1 MLREAWRVLVGRPL
15 ETERASHERLGPFG
29 GLAVFATDALSSSAY
44 ATEEVL
50 HVLVMA
56 GVAAMSLALPIALGI
71 VALLAI
77 VAASYYQTI
86 HAYPDGGGAYIV
98 SKENLGDRYAL
109 VAAAA
114 LLVDYVLTVAVSLS
128 AGTAAIT
135 SAVPALLPYR
145 VILALLMVAGI
156 TLVNLRGV
164 RESASVFAGP
174 TYFFLGTMAILLLAG
189 FWRIAAAPVAPHDP
203 LQHVDTRHV
212 SLWLVLQAFAAGCAA
227 LTGVEAVANGVP
239 AFHKPEAR
247 NATRVLVLMVSLLA
261 ALFAGITFLAV
272 KFEVGPLPDQTVI
285 SQIASR
291 LVGRGGLYYAVQVAT
306 AMVLL
311 LAANTAF
318 ADFPRLAALVG
329 RDGYLPRQL
338 ANLGDR
344 LVFTNGILVLG
355 ALAATL
361 LVLFHAETHL
371 LIPLYMV
378 GVFIS
383 FTLSQSG
390 MVVHWLR
397 LKPQRWQALA
407 AMNGLGAV
415 ATAVVG
421 LVVAV
426 VKFTEGA
433 WLTLFVIGAFMAVMA
448 SIQRHYRLVARE
460 LSVARLSHPPAAFV
474 HHEIV
479 LPLASV
485 HRGVLEALRYAR
497 VLGGRV
503 QGLYI
508 EVNPEATARM
518 EADWAKWVPDL
529 PLRVIRSPYRSVV
542 TPIVDFIDELL
553 AESPPETVV
562 TVVIPE
568 FVPRRKRHLILH
580 NQTALGLKFAL
591 LQRRNQRQRVKVIA
605 DVPFFL
611 RH

>member
-1 MLREAWRVLVGRPL
+1 MLRNAWRLLVGRPL
-15 ETERASHERLGPFG
+15 ETSRASHERLGPLG

-50 HVLVMA
+50 HVLIVA
-56 GVAAMSLALPIALGI
+56 GTAAMSLALPVAIGI
-71 VALLAI
+71 VALLLI
-77 VAASYYQTI
+77 VTASYYQTI

-135 SAVPALLPYR
+135 SAAPVLLPYR
-145 VILALLMVAGI
+145 VVIALVMVAAI
-156 TLVNLRGV
+156 TMVNLRGV

-174 TYFFLGTMAILLLAG
+174 TYFFLGTMAVLLLAG
-189 FWRIAAAPVAPHDP
+189 LYRIAVAPVTPHVPHAD
-203 LQHVDTRHV
+203 VTGGGV
-212 SLWLVLQAFAAGCAA
+212 SVWLLLHAFAAGCAA

-239 AFHKPEAR
+239 AFHKPEAT
-247 NATRVLVLMVSLLA
+247 NATRVLILMVSLLA

-272 KFEVGPLPDQTVI
+272 KFQIGPVADQTVI

-306 AMVLL
+306 ALVLI

-329 RDGYLPRQL
+329 KDGYLPRQL
-338 ANLGDR
+338 ANVGDR

-355 ALAATL
+355 ALAAVL
-361 LVLFHAETHL
+361 LMLFHAETHL

-383 FTLSQSG
+383 FSLSQSG
-390 MVVHWLR
+390 MVVHWTR

-407 AMNGLGAV
+407 AMNGLGATSTV
-415 ATAVVG
+415 VVG

-460 LSVARLSHPPAAFV
+460 LSVARMSRPPEPFV

-508 EVNPEATARM
+508 EINPEATARM
-518 EADWAKWVPDL
+518 EEDWARWVPDL
-529 PLRVIRSPYRSVV
+529 PLRIIQSPYRSVV
-542 TPIVDFIDELL
+542 TPVVDFVDELL
-553 AESPPETVV
+553 AQSPPETVV
-562 TVVIPE
+562 TILIPE
-568 FVPRRKRHLILH
+568 FVPRHRRHLLLH

-591 LQRRNQRQRVKVIA
+591 LRRRNQRQRVKVIA

>member
-1 MLREAWRVLVGRPL
+1 MLRRAWRILVGRPI
-15 ETERASHERLGPFG
+15 ETERASHERLGTLG

-50 HVLVMA
+50 HVLILG
-56 GVAAMSLALPIALGI
+56 GVAAMTLALPVALGI
-71 VALLAI
+71 VTLLLI

-98 SKENLGDRYAL
+98 SKENLGERYAL

-135 SAVPALLPYR
+135 SAAPGLLHYR
-145 VILALLMVAGI
+145 VIIALGMVAGI
-156 TLVNLRGV
+156 TMVNLRGV
-164 RESASVFAGP
+164 RESAAVFAGP

-189 FWRIAAAPVAPHDP
+189 FWRISAGPVPPHDP
-203 LQHVDTRHV
+203 LQHVATRDLN
-212 SLWLVLQAFAAGCAA
+212 LWLVLQAFAAGCAA

-247 NATRVLVLMVSLLA
+247 NATRVLLLMVGLLA
-261 ALFAGITFLAV
+261 ALFAGVTFLAV
-272 KFEVGPLPDQTVI
+272 RFGIGPLPDQTVI
-285 SQIASR
+285 SQIAGR
-291 LVGRGGLYYAVQVAT
+291 LLGRGGLYYAVQVAT
-306 AMVLL
+306 AMVLI

-355 ALAATL
+355 TLAATL

-378 GVFIS
+378 GVFVS
-383 FTLSQSG
+383 FSLSQAG
-390 MVVHWLR
+390 MVVHWIR

-407 AMNGLGAV
+407 AMNGLGA
-415 ATAVVG
+415 ASTTLVG

-426 VKFTEGA
+426 VKFAEGA

-460 LSVARLSHPPAAFV
+460 LSVARLSQAPQPFAQ
-474 HHEIV
+474 HEIV

-503 QGLYI
+503 QGLYV
-508 EVNPEATARM
+508 EVNPDSTARM
-518 EADWAKWVPDL
+518 EAEWARWVPDL
-529 PLRVIRSPYRSVV
+529 PLRIIRSPYRSVV
-542 TPIVDFIDELL
+542 TPVVDYIDQLL

-562 TVVIPE
+562 TILIPE
-568 FVPRRKRHLILH
+568 FVPRHRRHMILH

-591 LQRRNQRQRVKVIA
+591 LRRRNQRQRVKVIA

-611 RH
+611 RS